1 MFCYISSDKF
11 SRAQSVRGFQ
21 KRSRRMSQDKEK
33 AITKKSR
40 IPEFKSYAE
49 EAEFWDTHDFTEF
62 EDETHPV
69 DMHVSKIESESVL
82 VLFDADTNRKLEQ
95 FANEVGIKKS
105 TLIHNWIMERLQQ
118 QGSIPP

>member
-1 MFCYISSDKF
+1 
-11 SRAQSVRGFQ
+11 
-21 KRSRRMSQDKEK
+21 MSQDKQE
-33 AITKKSR
+33 AVTKKSR

-69 DMHVSKIESESVL
+69 DMHVSKTESESVL

-95 FANEVGIKKS
+95 FAKAVGNKKS
-105 TLIHNWIMERLQQ
+105 TFIHNWIMERLQQ
-118 QGSIPP
+118 QGSIPPQTAL